1 VSSARPKRKFRKK
14 RGLRFTVVVEFLAG
28 LVGIYGVGRLVA
40 GRFREARCFLLASI
54 LLILPIDLSPRL
66 AGDKYAVWVPWVV
79 RMVLAAGSAV
89 QLELALRAQ
98 ARAGG
103 R

>member
-1 VSSARPKRKFRKK
+1 MTSARPKRKLRKK
-14 RGLRFTVVVEFLAG
+14 RGLRFAVVAEFLAG

-40 GRFREARCFLLASI
+40 GRFREARYFLLASI

-89 QLELALRAQ
+89 QLELALRAR
-98 ARAGG
+98 ARADG